1 MVVTYRIVL
10 VGALALGATSLTAV
24 EIQTRAREGADQ
36 ASGPVLGW
44 LSEGRLG
51 LFASNIATSNAAN
64 SLDPEIS
71 SSSDS
76 TRFVT
81 TFDGTLWWRLSRID
95 EVEQHLQV
103 RYGRSRTGDAEW
115 VETSDVIDYASVARH
130 RYRPRRAG
138 YAALVM
144 NSAFT
149 GPEPYKD
156 LFDPLRGAVSLG
168 HSWLYEDL
176 QPLTDRLEL
185 RLGVRAQKRWGK
197 ETADYARQIE
207 VGPES
212 YVRYQRKQTNELS
225 WWVQGEVFTEF
236 SDLTHVQGLG
246 TAALTLTLSKPIT
259 IDLRLRSYYE
269 HHPKD
274 VPVDQSRVGYDHLG
288 IRQESLIG
296 VTIGW

>member
-1 MVVTYRIVL
+1 MVSYRVAVIL
-10 VGALALGATSLTAV
+10 SALALSARCLTAV
-24 EIQTRAREGADQ
+24 EIQTREHEGADQ
-36 ASGPVLGW
+36 AAGPPLGW

-51 LFASNIATSNAAN
+51 FYASNIATSNAEN

-76 TRFVT
+76 MRFVT
-81 TFDGTLWWRLSRID
+81 TFDGTLWWRMSRID
-95 EVEQHLQV
+95 SVEQHLQL
-103 RYGRSRTGDAEW
+103 RYGSSHAGDDW
-115 VETSDVIDYASVARH
+115 VETSDVIDYDGVLRH

-138 YAALVM
+138 YAAVVV

-149 GPEPYKD
+149 GPDPYND
-156 LFDPLRGAVSLG
+156 LFDPLRGAVSVG
-168 HSWLYEDL
+168 HSWMYEDM

-185 RLGVRAQKRWGK
+185 RLGLRAQKRWGK
-197 ETADYARQIE
+197 ENADFMRKIE

-225 WWVQGEVFTEF
+225 WWAQGEVFTEF
-236 SDLTHVQGLG
+236 SDATHVQGLG

-259 IDLRLRSYYE
+259 IDLRLRTYYE

-274 VPVDQSRVGYDHLG
+274 VPGDQSRAGYDHLG
-288 IRQESLIG
+288 VRQESLIG
-296 VTIGW
+296 VTLGW